1 MLLYF
6 CLLNS
11 NLCQEKNVVVRSEEE
26 RWALLNQG
34 MNDNLA
40 PIQKL
45 VWV

>member
-1 MLLYF
+1 VRNVGF
-6 CLLNS
+6 K
-11 NLCQEKNVVVRSEEE
+11 NLRKDASPLVDRRKEIR
-26 RWALLNQG
+26 ALLNQG